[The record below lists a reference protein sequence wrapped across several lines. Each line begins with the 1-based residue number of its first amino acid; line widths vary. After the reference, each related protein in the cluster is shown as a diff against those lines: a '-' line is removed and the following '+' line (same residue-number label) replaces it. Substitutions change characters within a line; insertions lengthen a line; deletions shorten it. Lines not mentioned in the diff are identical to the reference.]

1 MSVTT
6 FKHLETTK
14 IFVSNPDILSHMKA
28 SITFMKSLK
37 HQQLKAQFE
46 MDQIKEEFS
55 KMETIQRREK
65 SKLTIPLIEKVAQ
78 LEKNQEDMKSQLTSM
93 QDSPELIVVIL
104 AGDDDAK
111 KREKIAKEMLTT
123 EISVEER

>member
-1 MSVTT
+1 
-6 FKHLETTK
+6 
-14 IFVSNPDILSHMKA
+14 MKA
-28 SITFMKSLK
+28 SVTFMKSLK

-65 SKLTIPLIEKVAQ
+65 SKLTIPLVEKVAQ

-93 QDSPELIVVIL
+93 QDSLELIVVIL
-104 AGDDDAK
+104 AGDDNAK
-111 KREKIAKEMLTT
+111 KGEKIAKEMLTT
-123 EISVEER
+123 EIFVEER